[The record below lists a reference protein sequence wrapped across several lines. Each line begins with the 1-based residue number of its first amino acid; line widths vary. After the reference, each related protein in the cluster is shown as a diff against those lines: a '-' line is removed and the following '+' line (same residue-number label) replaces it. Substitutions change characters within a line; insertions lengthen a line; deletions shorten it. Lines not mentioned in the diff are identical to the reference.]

1 MQNKIKIGA
10 RKLSENEIKL
20 ILPTYENILGQINA
34 IRNSKEEKSSNN
46 NEEKEQSGVEEDFL
60 QKTNNIGIMGC
71 RGSGK
76 TSVLKTIKAK
86 LEEEKYND
94 IILPIIVPEN
104 MSENSTLMATIL
116 ALLKKYI
123 DEFDSNCSR
132 CVLKCGRDNNDN
144 HLIEM
149 YEETVKQYAFILT
162 IVNKVDRKN
171 ENSTYWGQASTRL
184 LGFGVSSLKV
194 FI

>member
-71 RGSGK
+71 RGW
-76 TSVLKTIKAK
+76 I
-86 LEEEKYND
+86 
-94 IILPIIVPEN
+94 
-104 MSENSTLMATIL
+104 
-116 ALLKKYI
+116 
-123 DEFDSNCSR
+123 
-132 CVLKCGRDNNDN
+132 
-144 HLIEM
+144 
-149 YEETVKQYAFILT
+149 

-184 LGFGVSSLKV
+184 LGFGASSPKV